1 MIITIFRNLQE
12 VHGYDYNIPTSSF
25 FFSPRWLK
33 HIPETSDALRTH
45 KKGGGAGLPP
55 PYDQTTGATVQSK
68 DSFESAGTPQGD
80 IVHHSDLSDIK
91 LKADA
96 KTKRSQRTGSSAS
109 ASPAGR
115 RSSSERSHHY
125 QNAEQQQ
132 QQQQQQR
139 GSSVGASPARS
150 KPHMR
155 KGPLP
160 PTPTSSSEMM
170 MREDIMDKEHD
181 YEDVPDQSDDEESRE
196 LPKQDH
202 WNDDAGDENSSRT
215 VDELDD
221 DDPRKSF
228 SGAGGGPASVATN
241 NSNDTR
247 TLTQQCSLVAP
258 NEVHVTESPALIA
271 EPVLS
276 ESGV

>member
-1 MIITIFRNLQE
+1 M
-12 VHGYDYNIPTSSF
+12 
-25 FFSPRWLK
+25 
-33 HIPETSDALRTH
+33 
-45 KKGGGAGLPP
+45 
-55 PYDQTTGATVQSK
+55 
-68 DSFESAGTPQGD
+68 
-80 IVHHSDLSDIK
+80 HHSDLSDIK
-91 LKADA
+91 LKTDA

-125 QNAEQQQ
+125 QNAEQQ

-181 YEDVPDQSDDEESRE
+181 YEDVPDQSDDEDSRE
-196 LPKQDH
+196 LPSKQDH
-202 WNDDAGDENSSRT
+202 WNDEGGDENSSRT

-221 DDPRKSF
+221 DDPRKRF
-228 SGAGGGPASVATN
+228 SGTGGVSSVATN